1 MSSSLMTNIFLDQI
15 ENPIWMVNLDY
26 QLIYA
31 NKSYLNIVKQ
41 VTGIEQQLYESAFV
55 EDFDEEYTEK
65 YKSYYKRALSGEK
78 FELEE
83 HVSNPETNDI
93 HYGQITF
100 EPLIGED
107 QKIFAIACQ
116 SRDITNIVKN
126 RSEANQ
132 LIDASLDIFCTINEQ
147 KKFVFVSA
155 AASTHWGYL
164 PEELIGK
171 PYQDLIVEEDVIKTN
186 EIADSILNGK
196 EVRSFFNR
204 YNKKNGGIAYNLWSV
219 KWDNSTKLIYCTVRD
234 AKEIIEQEEKILH
247 SEQRFRALVQEGS
260 DMIAIFDPEGNY
272 IYASPSSMSILGIP
286 QKEFIGRNAFDFI
299 HPEDSDRVLESL
311 NKIVTEDQVT
321 LAPFRF
327 QDDKK
332 EWRWLET
339 VLTNM
344 LSNPAVLGIV
354 ANSKDVTEEKK
365 LRELTRKAYHISKIG
380 SWEVDLLN
388 NHIYW
393 SEEIHKL
400 HETDSASFKPDLKKA
415 INFYREDYQQ
425 LVESKV
431 ENCINTGE
439 AFEFEA
445 VILTTSKKELW
456 VRVIGNAEFI
466 GGTCIRIYG
475 STQNINERKEAEIR
489 LNSLADNLPGVVYQ
503 YIINPDGTD
512 NLKYVSKGSQD
523 VWGYSSQEVLQNNKL
538 IWDRMEAAGDYE
550 KVNDSIANSIAAKT
564 NWTAR
569 WKYIMPNGELRTHL
583 GNGTPIFL
591 TDGTV
596 LFNAV
601 ILDITQETKNE
612 ELLEQTTE
620 IARIGSWEMDLINQK
635 GDNMYWSP
643 MLFEIVELDDSYNPT
658 LTGGIEFHIGE
669 SKERI
674 QKALELLI
682 KEGTEFDVEILLR
695 TAKGNKRWSRAIGKS
710 EIVNNK
716 LTKIYGSYQDIH
728 KRKVAELDLIKA
740 KEKAEASD
748 AKFKAYTEQSPIA
761 IYTTNVDGDFV
772 YANETWLDMTGMHI
786 EEALGKGW
794 TSALHPDDLEQVT
807 SNWYKS
813 IKSNGKWNYEYRFIN
828 KSGKITW
835 VNGSAKELL
844 NEKNELVGYLGTNIN
859 ITEKK
864 KAEEDKFS
872 LQKTL
877 ENSLNEIYIFDAKTL
892 QFSYVNKG
900 ALLNLGYSENE
911 IKALTP
917 LDLKPDY
924 TETSFKKLVAP
935 LVSSEKNK
943 IIFFTNHER
952 KDGSQYPVEVHLQLV
967 TEGINKRFIA
977 IILDITERKKAEEED
992 RFKAN
997 LLSTIGQAA
1006 IATNLDGVVTYWN
1019 KAAENIYGWKQ
1030 EEAIGNNII
1039 DLTPVETNKEEAIQI
1054 IEALKKGRTWSGEFE
1069 MQKKDGTIF
1078 PALIANSP
1086 IYDENNEISGM
1097 IGISSDITQKVKY
1110 EKLLKQHTEE
1120 LERSNAAL
1128 KKIAWTQSHVVR
1140 APISRILAVI
1150 NLIEEQPDSFD
1161 EISFWLKQ
1169 LKISTCEM
1177 DEIVKKIISET
1188 NNLDQE

>member
-1 MSSSLMTNIFLDQI
+1 MSPYLMTNIFLDQSKD
-15 ENPIWMVNLDY
+15 PIWMVNLDF

-31 NKSYLNIVKQ
+31 NKSYLNIVKEI
-41 VTGIEQQLYESAFV
+41 TGKEQQLYESAFV
-55 EDFDEEYTEK
+55 EDFDEGYTK
-65 YKSYYKRALSGEK
+65 KWKSYYERALSGEK
-78 FELEE
+78 FEIEE

-93 HYGQITF
+93 KYGQITF
-100 EPLIGED
+100 NPIIGED
-107 QKIFAIACQ
+107 QKVFAIACH
-116 SRDITNIVKN
+116 SRDITKIVKHK
-126 RSEANQ
+126 SEVHQ
-132 LIDASLDIFCTINEQ
+132 LIDASLDVFCTINEQ
-147 KKFVFVSA
+147 GKFVSVSA
-155 AASTHWGYL
+155 ASLDLWGFL
-164 PEELIGK
+164 PSELIGK
-171 PYQDLIVEEDVIKTN
+171 DYHDFILEEDLSKTN
-186 EIADSILNGK
+186 KIEATILKGQDVK
-196 EVRSFFNR
+196 SFTNR
-204 YNKKNGGIAYNLWSV
+204 YNKKDGGIAYNLWSV
-219 KWDNSTKLIYCTVRD
+219 KWDASTKLIYCVARD
-234 AKEIIEQEEKILH
+234 AQEIIEKEGKILH

-260 DMIAIFDPEGNY
+260 DMIAIFDPDGNY
-272 IYASPSSMSILGIP
+272 IYASPSSISILGIP

-299 HPEDSDRVLESL
+299 HPEDSERVLESL
-311 NKIVTEDQVT
+311 HKIVTEKRVT
-321 LAPFRF
+321 LEPFRF
-327 QDDKK
+327 QNHKK

-344 LSNPAVLGIV
+344 LDNSAVNGIV
-354 ANSKDVTEEKK
+354 ANSGDVTVEKN
-365 LRELTRKAYHISKIG
+365 LRELNRQASLLSKIG

-388 NHIYW
+388 KTVFWTNEVH
-393 SEEIHKL
+393 HL
-400 HETDSASFKPDLKKA
+400 HDTDPSSFTPTFEGA
-415 INFYREDYQQ
+415 VNFYREDFREMV
-425 LVESKV
+425 LANV
-431 ENCINTGE
+431 ENCISTGE
-439 AFEFEA
+439 PYEIEA
-445 VILTTSKKELW
+445 VLVSAKKKELW
-456 VRVIGNAEFI
+456 VRSNANAEFVD
-466 GGTCIRIYG
+466 GVCTRIYG
-475 STQNINERKEAEIR
+475 SIQDINERKEAEIR

-503 YIINPDGTD
+503 YILYPDGTD
-512 NLKYVSKGSQD
+512 NLKYVSKGSKE
-523 VWGYSSQEVLQNNKL
+523 VWGFSSQEVLQNNKL
-538 IWDRMEAAGDYE
+538 VWERIEAGGEYE
-550 KVNDSIANSIAAKT
+550 KVNESIANSIAAKT

-583 GNGTPIFL
+583 GNGTPNFL
-591 TDGTV
+591 ADGTV

-612 ELLEQTTE
+612 HLLKQTTE

-682 KEGTEFDVEILLR
+682 KEGTEFDEEILLR

-728 KRKVAELDLIKA
+728 KRKVAELDLLKA

-761 IYTTNVDGDFV
+761 IYTTNVDGDCV
-772 YANETWLDMTGMHI
+772 YANETWLEMTGMRI
-786 EEALGKGW
+786 EAALGKGW
-794 TSALHPDDLEQVT
+794 INALHPNDLENVT

-813 IKSNGKWNYEYRFIN
+813 IKSNGKWRYEYRFIH

-917 LDLKPDY
+917 LDLKPGF

-952 KDGSQYPVEVHLQLV
+952 KGGSQYPVEVHLQLV
-967 TEGINKRFIA
+967 TEGNNKRFIA

-1030 EEAIGNNII
+1030 KEAIGNNII
-1039 DLTPVETNKEEAIQI
+1039 DLTPAETNKEEAIQI
-1054 IEALKKGRTWSGEFE
+1054 MEALKKGQTWSGEFE
-1069 MQKKDGTIF
+1069 VQKKDGTIF
-1078 PALIANSP
+1078 PILIANSP

-1120 LERSNAAL
+1120 LERSNTAL

-1140 APISRILAVI
+1140 APIARILAVI
-1150 NLIEEQPDSFD
+1150 NLLEEQPDSLE
-1161 EISFWLKQ
+1161 EISFWIKQ

-1177 DEIVKKIISET
+1177 DEIVKKIINET
-1188 NNLDQE
+1188 NN